1 MVFFWGKAT
10 NSSAISAKL
19 ERLRAAERVLLEL
32 AFQQKDSANDAS
44 SVETK
49 ANNPLLPVIQ
59 PFDTHIPASCLSQR
73 IPGEISTNSDQT
85 DDDLYCIHGISII
98 SPNKHEK
105 LNQCDKPLVLLHGY
119 SK

>member
-10 NSSAISAKL
+10 NYTAISAKL

-44 SVETK
+44 SATK
-49 ANNPLLPVIQ
+49 KSINPLSPVIQ

-73 IPGEISTNSDQT
+73 ITREISTNSDLT
-85 DDDLYCIHGISII
+85 GDGSYCIHGISII
-98 SPNKHEK
+98 SPNKHET